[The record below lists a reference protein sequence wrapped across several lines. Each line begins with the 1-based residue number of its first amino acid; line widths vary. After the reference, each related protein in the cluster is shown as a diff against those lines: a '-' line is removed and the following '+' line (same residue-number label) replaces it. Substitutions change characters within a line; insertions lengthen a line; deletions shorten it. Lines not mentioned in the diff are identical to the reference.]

1 MNDPG
6 RTTGEQLQLDRT
18 ASIPEIK
25 LGAVSTIGSDKRGL
39 DIVSGDAN

>member
-1 MNDPG
+1 MNDPE